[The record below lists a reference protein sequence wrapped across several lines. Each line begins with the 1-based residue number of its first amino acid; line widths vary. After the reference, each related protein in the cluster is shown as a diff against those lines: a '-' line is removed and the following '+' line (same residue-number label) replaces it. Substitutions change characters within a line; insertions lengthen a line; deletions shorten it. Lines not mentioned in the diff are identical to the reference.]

1 MSIDKFLTILIVD
14 DNPVNLMLL
23 KAMLTKAGY
32 HVFMAK
38 NGSEARTMAAKC
50 VPDLIL
56 LDIMMPGENGFKVMR
71 RLRENSRTVTIPII
85 FLSAL
90 DDLKSKME
98 GFKLGA
104 VDYITKPFQMPEVLA
119 RVKLHLKLSIATNS
133 LIASQAQK
141 LQQIKNAQQSML
153 VNPAEIPKAKFA
165 VWYNSLQEAGGDIY
179 DVFRISKDIF
189 GYFVGDVSGHDI
201 ATSYVTASV
210 KALLKQNC
218 QAVYEPRESMT
229 MLNKVLKEISS
240 NGKYLTACYAR
251 LNRKEKIV
259 ALVNA
264 GHPPALYIPV
274 DKEAELIE
282 LEGDILGMFEDVL
295 FDFAEIKVQ
304 RGDRFFLFTDGLIER
319 ADEQQVWTNGLQRL
333 LEISDLIRD
342 YPVSESA
349 ERLKD
354 LIMGDIVP
362 EDDVVVL
369 GFEV

>member
-1 MSIDKFLTILIVD
+1 MDIDKYLTILIVD

-23 KAMLTKAGY
+23 KAMLVKAGY
-32 HVFMAK
+32 HILMVD
-38 NGSEARTMAAKC
+38 NGPEARAMAAKC
-50 VPDLIL
+50 MPDLIL
-56 LDIMMPGENGFKVMR
+56 LDIMMPGEDGFEVMR

-179 DVFRISKDIF
+179 DVFQISKDIF

-201 ATSYVTASV
+201 AASFVTASV

-218 QAVYEPRESMT
+218 QAVYEPCESMM
-229 MLNKVLKEISS
+229 MLNKILKEIS
-240 NGKYLTACYAR
+240 NGKYMTACYAR
-251 LNRKEKIV
+251 LNRKKKCVI
-259 ALVNA
+259 LVNA
-264 GHPPALYIPV
+264 GHPPVLYVPV
-274 DKEAELIE
+274 DNKAALIE
-282 LEGDILGMFEDVL
+282 LEGDIIGMFEDVL
-295 FDFAEIKVQ
+295 FDSKEIQVQ
-304 RGDRFFLFTDGLIER
+304 SGDRFFLFTDGLIER
-319 ADEQQVWTNGLQRL
+319 ADEEQVWTNGLQGL
-333 LEISDLIRD
+333 LEVSDSIRD
-342 YPVSESA
+342 CPISESA
-349 ERLKD
+349 ERLKN
-354 LIMGDIVP
+354 LIMEDIVP

>member
-38 NGSEARTMAAKC
+38 NGSEARTMVAKC

-56 LDIMMPGENGFKVMR
+56 LDIMMPGEDGFEAMR
-71 RLRENSRTVTIPII
+71 RLRENPKTVAIPII

-90 DDLKSKME
+90 DDSETKME

-133 LIASQAQK
+133 LIAAQAQK
-141 LQQIKNAQQSML
+141 LKQIESAQQSML
-153 VNPAEIPKAKFA
+153 VSPDEIPEANFA
-165 VWYNSLQEAGGDIY
+165 VWYNSLLEAGGDIY

-201 ATSYVTASV
+201 AASFVTASV

-218 QAVYEPRESMT
+218 QAVYEPCESMM
-229 MLNKVLKEISS
+229 MLNKVLKEISD
-240 NGKYLTACYAR
+240 GKYMTACYAR
-251 LNRKEKIV
+251 LNRKKKCVI
-259 ALVNA
+259 LVNA
-264 GHPPALYIPV
+264 GHPPALYVPV
-274 DKEAELIE
+274 DNKAALIE
-282 LEGDILGMFEDVL
+282 LEGDIIGMFDDVL
-295 FDFAEIKVQ
+295 FDSKEIQVQ
-304 RGDRFFLFTDGLIER
+304 SGDRFFLFTDGLIER
-319 ADEQQVWTNGLQRL
+319 AEEEQVWTNGLQGL
-333 LEISDLIRD
+333 LEASDLIRD
-342 YPVSESA
+342 CPISESA